1 MGVATPTAAAESF
14 AARAPLRPAHVSA
27 AAATSVAIG
36 AAVLLR
42 LPPSAWT
49 AVAAIG
55 AGVLVWVAAID
66 LESRLLPDRIVLP
79 TAALLVLAGAAVDPD
94 HAVARL
100 LAAVCAFAAL
110 LIAAVVHPGGLGMG
124 DAKLALLLGALLGS
138 GVLTALTLGFF
149 AVGLVGLA
157 LVARRGREA
166 LKLQLPLGPF
176 FAAAAVAVLLLHG

>member
-1 MGVATPTAAAESF
+1 MGVATPTAAAEKI
-14 AARAPLRPAHVSA
+14 AARAPVRPARVSA
-27 AAATSVAIG
+27 AAAVSVVVG
-36 AAVLLR
+36 GAVLLR

-79 TAALLVLAGAAVDPD
+79 TATLLVLLGAALEPD

-100 LAAVCAFAAL
+100 LAALCAFAAL
-110 LIAAVVHPGGLGMG
+110 LIAVVVRPGGLGMG

-138 GVLTALTLGFF
+138 GVLAALALGFLG
-149 AVGLVGLA
+149 VGLVGLA

-166 LKLQLPLGPF
+166 LKFQLPLGPF
-176 FAAAAVAVLLLHG
+176 LAAAAIVVLLLHG

>member
-1 MGVATPTAAAESF
+1 VATPTAAAESL
-14 AARAPLRPAHVSA
+14 AARAPVRPARVSA
-27 AAATSVAIG
+27 AAAASVAVA

-110 LIAAVVHPGGLGMG
+110 FIAVVIRPGGLGMG
-124 DAKLALLLGALLGS
+124 DAKLALLLGTLLGS
-138 GVLTALTLGFF
+138 GILAALALGFF
-149 AVGLVGLA
+149 AAGLVGLA
-157 LVARRGREA
+157 LLGSRGREA

-176 FAAAAVAVLLLHG
+176 FAGAAIAVLLLHG